1 MQTDSENTKCDGNK
15 VDVNTWLSR
24 VSYCKVIGTANNNTS
39 VVVENTDGFSWNI
52 GRDIV
57 SNEMYSADEV
67 RETKDVTRSELVKIF
82 TEETRESVFTVCF
95 TKKATADDI
104 LEVMAIFDKE
114 SKGKKVSPIR
124 RKQIAKMCLE
134 CGAER
139 ILKGYMLQIE
149 PSLGRS
155 NVYDLEVPR
164 GQHGIR
170 QVDHRT
176 IKWLILR
183 NVKYE
188 VKK

>member
-1 MQTDSENTKCDGNK
+1 MQTDKCNGDNVQIG
-15 VDVNTWLSR
+15 TWLSR
-24 VSYCKVIGTANNNTS
+24 VSYCKVIGTINNNES

-52 GRDIV
+52 GRNIV

-67 RETKDVTRSELVKIF
+67 RETKEVTRSELVKIF

-104 LEVMAIFDKE
+104 LEVMAVFDNE

-139 ILKGYMLQIE
+139 ILKGYMLQSE
-149 PSLGRS
+149 PFMGRS

-164 GQHGIR
+164 GQHAIR